1 MSRHGRK
8 WVKEVWQASTRTAA
22 ELDGLSPLTTPL
34 ARRLV
39 ESYGTREHADG
50 PEIQHALRVA
60 VVYGYTARMV
70 LFDSTDQPSL
80 RPSAFNLSA
89 QSDVERLAGDD
100 ATPKRLLDPIR
111 TIASERFDSVMT
123 LPPEVWAAYLATT
136 TMKLQRQF
144 TSKNKTL
151 RWHEL
156 GRDRVEKM
164 LRYGYVLRCLDE
176 AVGAEPAIRK
186 DRPDTDPVPDFE
198 TGQVA

>member
-8 WVKEVWQASTRTAA
+8 WVNEVWQAAARTAA
-22 ELDGLSPLTTPL
+22 ELEGLSPLTTPL
-34 ARRLV
+34 GRRLV

-60 VVYGYTARMV
+60 VVYGYTTRMV
-70 LFDSTDQPSL
+70 LADSTDQPSL
-80 RPSAFNLSA
+80 KPSAFNLSA

-123 LPPEVWAAYLATT
+123 LPPAVWSAHLATA
-136 TMKLQRQF
+136 TMKLQRRF
-144 TSKNKTL
+144 TSDKTL
-151 RWHEL
+151 HWREL

-176 AVGAEPAIRK
+176 ALDGEPALRQ
-186 DRPDTDPVPDFE
+186 DPPDADSVPDLE